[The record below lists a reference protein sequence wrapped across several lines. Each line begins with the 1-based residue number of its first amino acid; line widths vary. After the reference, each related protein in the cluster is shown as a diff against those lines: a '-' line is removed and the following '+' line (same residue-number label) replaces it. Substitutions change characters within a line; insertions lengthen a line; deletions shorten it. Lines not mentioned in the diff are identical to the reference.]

1 MSRCTHTHGRTLC
14 FECFRAG
21 MERTRARREAWA
33 QRSLP
38 FEGAA
43 SPAKPLTGDV
53 KGAGEDKPKEKQPA
67 AEAEAEPEK
76 EGEMS
81 PKQAARLLE
90 SMKDEEQKVQLDEH
104 KAARRVYK
112 DW

>member
-38 FEGAA
+38 FEAA
-43 SPAKPLTGDV
+43 TSAKPLT
-53 KGAGEDKPKEKQPA
+53 A
-67 AEAEAEPEK
+67 
-76 EGEMS
+76 
-81 PKQAARLLE
+81 QAIAHRRQMLE
-90 SMKDEEQKVQLDEH
+90 YLVTTG
-104 KAARRVYK
+104 RRRA
-112 DW
+112 